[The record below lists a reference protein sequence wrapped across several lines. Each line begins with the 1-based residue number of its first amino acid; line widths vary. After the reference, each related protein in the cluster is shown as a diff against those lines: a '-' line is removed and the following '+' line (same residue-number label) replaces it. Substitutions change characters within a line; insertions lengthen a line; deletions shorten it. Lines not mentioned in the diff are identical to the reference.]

1 MWIEIYLNRRCEM
14 TEKRF
19 ELTKADPS
27 ISQWRIYDYHNE
39 NAYCIN
45 ADEHTLQC
53 IVDVLNTQEAIINN
67 LEKVKEEADNLLL
80 QIYKQLKLH
89 YMPNAEEQ
97 VNKIIDELIGDNDH
111 DDDI

>member
-1 MWIEIYLNRRCEM
+1 MM

-27 ISQWRIYDYHNE
+27 ISQYRIYDYHNE
-39 NAYCIN
+39 NAYFIN

-67 LEKVKEEADNLLL
+67 FKKIGEEADNLLL

-97 VNKIIDELIGDNDH
+97 VNKIIDELLGANDH